1 MSVLMTL
8 RVAGDPARLE
18 QYAGENPDRMRG
30 IRDKAVEHGL
40 IYHRFYGSDDGTILV
55 VDEWP
60 SEEDFQK
67 FFEASPEIGEMMQE
81 VGATTQPEVTYW
93 RKLETHDDHPE

>member
-1 MSVLMTL
+1 MSVLMTF

-18 QYAGENPDRMRG
+18 QYASENPDTMRAV
-30 IRDKAVEHGL
+30 RDRAAEHGL
-40 IYHRFYGSDDGTILV
+40 TYHRFYGSDDGTVLV

-60 SEEDFQK
+60 SQEDFQK

-81 VGATTQPEVTYW
+81 AGASGEPEVTFW
-93 RKLETHDDHPE
+93 RKLETHDDYPE